1 MCSNMSCQFPTI
13 WVLTGVGKRYRRIDS
28 VIAAAE
34 LLLNEWPLAGGKAY
48 LGALQACLEVL
59 QDRGSRESVAIA
71 FLRAADDAF
80 VSYIRV
86 VDDSAVYAPTKA
98 ARRVN
103 RLKIN
108 RRLSRERS

>member
-34 LLLNEWPLAGGKAY
+34 LLLNEWPLAGGQAY

-59 QDRGSRESVAIA
+59 QDRGSPESVAVA

-86 VDDSAVYAPTKA
+86 VDDRAVYAPTKA
-98 ARRVN
+98 ARRFN
-103 RLKIN
+103 PPKN
-108 RRLSRERS
+108 MRRLRHEK